1 MTLFRFAAVAAFCSA
16 SLSLMAQTAAT
27 VTTVPV
33 AGPVYMLEG
42 SGGNMAVVVGD
53 DGFVLID
60 AKYAN
65 AADAVKQQLAQLKA
79 GAKVN
84 SLINTHFHGDHVSGN
99 AALAAGLPIIAS
111 DNTGKRLAQDSK
123 FDRKGLPTDTF
134 SGEKTW
140 QRNGVTMQLVTQ
152 APSHTDTDLVVWFK
166 DLNTVHMG
174 DLFFVDRF
182 PFIDLKSGGSV
193 AGYINNIKALLNK
206 MDDKTQIIPGHGAL
220 SHKADLQRFLA
231 MIEQTQAQVLLM
243 KQQGLSEDQ
252 AVQKGLGETWQ
263 SWSWQFINEEKW
275 IRTLYQGSH

>member
-1 MTLFRFAAVAAFCSA
+1 MFFRFAAVAALCSA

-99 AALAAGLPIIAS
+99 AALAAGVPIIAS

-134 SGEKTW
+134 SGEKIW

-193 AGYINNIKALLNK
+193 AGYINNIKALLSK

-252 AVQKGLGETWQ
+252 AVQKGLGKTWQ

>member
-1 MTLFRFAAVAAFCSA
+1 MTLFRFISLAALCSV
-16 SLSLMAQTAAT
+16 SLSVMAQTAAS

-42 SGGNMAVVVGD
+42 SGGNIAVVVGD

-65 AADAVKQQLAQLKA
+65 AAEAIKQQLTQLKA
-79 GAKVN
+79 GGKVN

-99 AALAAGLPIIAS
+99 AALAAGVPIIAS
-111 DNTGKRLAQDSK
+111 DNTGKRLTQDSK
-123 FDRKGLPTDTF
+123 FDRKGLPTETF

-166 DLNTVHMG
+166 ELNTVHMG

-193 AGYINNIKALLNK
+193 AGYINNIKALLSK

-220 SHKADLQRFLA
+220 SQKADLQRFLA
-231 MIEQTQAQVLLM
+231 MIEQTQTQVQLM

-252 AVQKGLGETWQ
+252 AVQKGLGETWK

>member
-1 MTLFRFAAVAAFCSA
+1 MFFRFAAVAALCSA

-99 AALAAGLPIIAS
+99 AALAAGVPIIAS

-134 SGEKTW
+134 SGEKIW

-193 AGYINNIKALLNK
+193 AGYINNIKALLSK

-231 MIEQTQAQVLLM
+231 MIEQTQAQVLAM
-243 KQQGLSEDQ
+243 KQQGLTEDQ
-252 AVQKGLGETWQ
+252 AVQQGLGKTWQ